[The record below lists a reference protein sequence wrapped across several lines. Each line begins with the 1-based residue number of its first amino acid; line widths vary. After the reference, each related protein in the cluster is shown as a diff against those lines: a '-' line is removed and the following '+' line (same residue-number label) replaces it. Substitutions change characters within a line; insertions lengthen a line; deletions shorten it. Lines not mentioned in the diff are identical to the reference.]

1 MRKLFFGMVL
11 AASASAAPAAVT
23 QVADFSGNY
32 ATTPAAGWSYQW
44 NPTGVALGNSAGY
57 TALSYNST
65 DSKYETSATGALPQA
80 NPGGYLSI
88 NATGVQM
95 GQNASASDGNVHY
108 AIIGYTFTAAQ
119 IAADG
124 SSMVFHTYDFSVPS
138 DQTLSP
144 VSIQLMQNNT
154 LLGPAF
160 QFPAGTTFSNA
171 IYGPD
176 YYITDV
182 APGDTFYI
190 AFGEP
195 GNYSGQTVGVAFTL
209 GLEPSVLPE
218 PASLGLLGIAPLAL
232 RRRRR

>member
-1 MRKLFFGMVL
+1 MRKILWGLIV

-23 QVADFSGNY
+23 VVADFGANFAS
-32 ATTPAAGWSYQW
+32 TPAAGWSYSW
-44 NPTGVALGNSAGY
+44 NGSGVGLGNSAQY
-57 TALSYNST
+57 TPLAYNST
-65 DSKYETSATGALPQA
+65 DSKYETVSTGALPHA
-80 NPGGYLSI
+80 NPGGYLSVSS
-88 NATGVQM
+88 TGVQM
-95 GQNASASDGNVHY
+95 GQNASAADAKVHY
-108 AIIGYTFTAAQ
+108 AIIGYTFTAQQ
-119 IAADG
+119 ITQYG
-124 SSMVFHTYDFSVPS
+124 SSMVFHTYNFSVPS
-138 DQTLSP
+138 DPNLDP

-160 QFPAGTTFSNA
+160 QFPGGTTFSNA

-195 GNYSGQTVGVAFTL
+195 GNYSGQTVGAAFQL

-218 PASLGLLGIAPLAL
+218 PLSLSLLGLVPLGL
-232 RRRRR
+232 RRRR